1 MRASPWDARRRQRTE
16 RERRLAQQKV
26 EIDIQDKGEYKVL
39 VPVGDLDVY
48 TVGSLRDALGKMIE
62 DETPRVV
69 VDLDGVPF
77 MDSSGLGAL
86 MGGVRRLR
94 EAGGDLAIACTREQ
108 HLKLFTITGFGE
120 GVSIAPTV
128 EEAAKGFR
136 E

>member
-1 MRASPWDARRRQRTE
+1 M
-16 RERRLAQQKV
+16 AQQK
-26 EIDIQDKGEYKVL
+26 IDIEVSDAGDYRVL
-39 VPVGDLDVY
+39 RPSGDLDVY
-48 TVGSLRDALGKMIE
+48 TVGSLRDALGELI
-62 DETPRVV
+62 DQAPRVV

-120 GVSIAPTV
+120 GVAIAPTV
-128 EEAAKGFR
+128 EEAAQGFKER
-136 E
+136 SA

>member
-1 MRASPWDARRRQRTE
+1 M
-16 RERRLAQQKV
+16 AQQKIH
-26 EIDIQDKGEYKVL
+26 IDMTDEGGYKVL
-39 VPVGDLDVY
+39 KPDGDLDVY
-48 TVGSLRDALGKMIE
+48 TVGSLRDSLGSIVEE
-62 DETPRVV
+62 DSPKVV
-69 VDLDGVPF
+69 VDLDSVPF

-128 EEAAKGFR
+128 EEAAAGFKS
-136 E
+136 

>member
-1 MRASPWDARRRQRTE
+1 
-16 RERRLAQQKV
+16 LAQQKV
-26 EIDIQDKGEYKVL
+26 EIDIQDKGDYKVL

-62 DETPRVV
+62 DETPSVV

>member
-1 MRASPWDARRRQRTE
+1 MS
-16 RERRLAQQKV
+16 QQKI
-26 EIDIQDKGEYKVL
+26 EIDVRSGDDYQVL
-39 VPVGDLDVY
+39 RPEGDLDVY
-48 TVGSLRDALGKMIE
+48 TVGSLRDAIGTMI
-62 DETPRVV
+62 DDQTPHVV

-108 HLKLFTITGFGE
+108 HLKLFNITGFGE

-128 EEAAKGFR
+128 EEAAQGFR
-136 E
+136 S

>member
-1 MRASPWDARRRQRTE
+1 V
-16 RERRLAQQKV
+16 AQQKV
-26 EIDIQDKGEYKVL
+26 EIDISDEGDYRVL
-39 VPVGDLDVY
+39 RPQGDLDVY
-48 TVGSLRDALGKMIE
+48 TVGSLRDALGKMISE
-62 DETPRVV
+62 KTPKVV

-94 EAGGDLAIACTREQ
+94 EIGGDLAISCTREQ

-136 E
+136 Q

>member
-1 MRASPWDARRRQRTE
+1 M
-16 RERRLAQQKV
+16 AQQK
-26 EIDIQDKGEYKVL
+26 IDIDVSEQGDYKVL
-39 VPVGDLDVY
+39 RPEGDLDVY
-48 TVGSLRDALGKMIE
+48 TVGSLRDSLGSIVNE
-62 DETPRVV
+62 DAPRVV
-69 VDLDGVPF
+69 VDLDSVPF

-128 EEAAKGFR
+128 EEAAQGFQGLGLVLPLR
-136 E
+136 LGCRLAPGPA

>member
-1 MRASPWDARRRQRTE
+1 M
-16 RERRLAQQKV
+16 AQQK
-26 EIDIQDKGEYKVL
+26 IDIEITTADGYSVL
-39 VPVGDLDVY
+39 KPTGDLDVY
-48 TVGSLRDALGKMIE
+48 TVGSLRDALGKMVE
-62 DETPRVV
+62 QDAPRVV

-94 EAGGDLAIACTREQ
+94 ESGGDLAIACTREQ
-108 HLKLFTITGFGE
+108 HLKLFTITGFGD

-136 E
+136 T

>member
-1 MRASPWDARRRQRTE
+1 M
-16 RERRLAQQKV
+16 AQQKV
-26 EIDIQDKGEYKVL
+26 DIAVEDSGDYKVL
-39 VPVGDLDVY
+39 RPSGDLDVY
-48 TVGSLRDALGKMIE
+48 TVGSLRDAIGSMI
-62 DETPRVV
+62 DQKTTKVV

-128 EEAAKGFR
+128 EEAAKGFKS
-136 E
+136 

>member
-1 MRASPWDARRRQRTE
+1 V
-16 RERRLAQQKV
+16 AQQK
-26 EIDIQDKGEYKVL
+26 IDIEITEADGYSVL
-39 VPVGDLDVY
+39 RPTGDLDVY
-48 TVGSLRDALGKMIE
+48 TVGSLRDALGKMVE
-62 DETPRVV
+62 QESPKVV

-94 EAGGDLAIACTREQ
+94 ESGGDLAIACTREQ
-108 HLKLFTITGFGE
+108 HLKLFTITGFGD

-136 E
+136 T

>member
-1 MRASPWDARRRQRTE
+1 LS
-16 RERRLAQQKV
+16 QQK
-26 EIDIQDKGEYKVL
+26 IDIQVSSKEDFKVIK
-39 VPVGDLDVY
+39 PTGDLDVY
-48 TVGSLRDALGKMIE
+48 TVGSLRDAIGEMIE
-62 DETPRVV
+62 EGSTKVV

-94 EAGGDLAIACTREQ
+94 ESGGDLAIACTREQ

-128 EEAAKGFR
+128 EEAAAGFR
-136 E
+136 P

>member
-1 MRASPWDARRRQRTE
+1 M
-16 RERRLAQQKV
+16 AQQK
-26 EIDIQDKGEYKVL
+26 IDIEISDADGYRVL
-39 VPVGDLDVY
+39 RPTGDLDVY
-48 TVGSLRDALGKMIE
+48 TVGSLRDAIGMMVE
-62 DETPRVV
+62 ASTPKVV

-128 EEAAKGFR
+128 EEAVQGFR
-136 E
+136 T

>member
-1 MRASPWDARRRQRTE
+1 M
-16 RERRLAQQKV
+16 AQQK
-26 EIDIQDKGEYKVL
+26 IDIDITQAEGYRIVRPE
-39 VPVGDLDVY
+39 GDLDVY
-48 TVGSLRDALGKMIE
+48 TVGSLRDAIGTIIE
-62 DETPRVV
+62 SDDPHIV
-69 VDLDGVPF
+69 VDLDNVPF

-86 MGGVRRLR
+86 MGGVRRVR

-136 E
+136 PGS

>member
-1 MRASPWDARRRQRTE
+1 M
-16 RERRLAQQKV
+16 AQQKV
-26 EIDIQDKGEYKVL
+26 EIEIEDEDGYQILRASK
-39 VPVGDLDVY
+39 DLDVY
-48 TVGSLRDALGKMIE
+48 TVGSLRDALAKLIE
-62 DETPRVV
+62 QKTPKVV

-86 MGGVRRLR
+86 MGGVRRMR

-136 E
+136 D

>member
-1 MRASPWDARRRQRTE
+1 V
-16 RERRLAQQKV
+16 AQQKV
-26 EIDIQDKGEYKVL
+26 EIEISKQDDYRVL
-39 VPVGDLDVY
+39 IPRGDLDVY
-48 TVGSLRDALGKMIE
+48 TVGSLRDAIGQMIE
-62 DETPRVV
+62 EQSTKVV

-108 HLKLFTITGFGE
+108 HLKLFAITGFGE

-128 EEAAKGFR
+128 EEAAEGFR
-136 E
+136 S

>member
-1 MRASPWDARRRQRTE
+1 M
-16 RERRLAQQKV
+16 AQQKV
-26 EIDIQDKGEYKVL
+26 DIAIEDAQGYKVL
-39 VPVGDLDVY
+39 RPSGDLDVY
-48 TVGSLRDALGKMIE
+48 TVGSLRDAIGSMI
-62 DETPRVV
+62 DQKTTKVV

-108 HLKLFTITGFGE
+108 HLKLFTITGFGD

-128 EEAAKGFR
+128 EEAAKGFKG
-136 E
+136 

>member
-1 MRASPWDARRRQRTE
+1 V
-16 RERRLAQQKV
+16 AQQK
-26 EIDIQDKGEYKVL
+26 IDIDITDSGDFQIVK
-39 VPVGDLDVY
+39 PTGDLDVY
-48 TVGSLRDALGKMIE
+48 TVGSLRDAIGMMIE
-62 DETPRVV
+62 QDKTKVV
-69 VDLDGVPF
+69 VDLEGVPF

-120 GVSIAPTV
+120 GVSISPTV

-136 E
+136 I

>member
-1 MRASPWDARRRQRTE
+1 M
-16 RERRLAQQKV
+16 AQQKV
-26 EIDIQDKGEYKVL
+26 EIDVTDAGEYRILK
-39 VPVGDLDVY
+39 PTGDLDVY
-48 TVGSLRDALGKMIE
+48 TVGSLRDALGHMIE
-62 DETPRVV
+62 DETPKVV

-108 HLKLFTITGFGE
+108 HLKLFAITGFGE

-128 EEAAKGFR
+128 EEAASDFR
-136 E
+136 S

>member
-1 MRASPWDARRRQRTE
+1 M
-16 RERRLAQQKV
+16 AQQKV
-26 EIDIQDKGEYKVL
+26 EIEIEDQGDYCVL
-39 VPVGDLDVY
+39 RPRGDLDVY
-48 TVGSLRDALGKMIE
+48 TVGSLRDALGKMIATK
-62 DETPRVV
+62 TPKVV
-69 VDLDGVPF
+69 VDLDEVPF

-94 EAGGDLAIACTREQ
+94 ETGGDLAIACTREQ

>member
-1 MRASPWDARRRQRTE
+1 M
-16 RERRLAQQKV
+16 AQQKV
-26 EIDIQDKGEYKVL
+26 EIEVQDAGDHKILK
-39 VPVGDLDVY
+39 PTGDLDVY
-48 TVGSLRDALGKMIE
+48 TVGSLRDALSQMIE
-62 DETPRVV
+62 DGTPKVV

-86 MGGVRRLR
+86 MGGVRRMR

-136 E
+136 D

>member
-1 MRASPWDARRRQRTE
+1 V
-16 RERRLAQQKV
+16 AQQKI
-26 EIDIQDKGEYKVL
+26 EIDMTEGNGYRVL
-39 VPVGDLDVY
+39 KPTGDLDVY
-48 TVGSLRDALGKMIE
+48 TVGSLRDALGTMVE
-62 DETPRVV
+62 DESPKVV
-69 VDLDGVPF
+69 VELDAVPF

-128 EEAAKGFR
+128 EEAAEGFR
-136 E
+136 G

>member
-1 MRASPWDARRRQRTE
+1 
-16 RERRLAQQKV
+16 LAQQKV
-26 EIDIQDKGEYKVL
+26 EIDIQDKGDYKVL

-62 DETPRVV
+62 DATPSVV

-120 GVSIAPTV
+120 GVSIAPTI

>member
-1 MRASPWDARRRQRTE
+1 MS
-16 RERRLAQQKV
+16 QQK
-26 EIDIQDKGEYKVL
+26 IDIQVSSKEDFKVIK
-39 VPVGDLDVY
+39 PTGDLDVY
-48 TVGSLRDALGKMIE
+48 TVGSLRDAIGEMIE
-62 DETPRVV
+62 EGSTKVV

-94 EAGGDLAIACTREQ
+94 ESGGDLAIACTREQ

-128 EEAAKGFR
+128 EEAAAGFR
-136 E
+136 G

>member
-1 MRASPWDARRRQRTE
+1 M
-16 RERRLAQQKV
+16 AQQK
-26 EIDIQDKGEYKVL
+26 IDIDITEATDYRVL
-39 VPVGDLDVY
+39 KPTGDLDVY
-48 TVGSLRDALGKMIE
+48 TVGSLRDAIGE
-62 DETPRVV
+62 VVEQENPRVV
-69 VDLDGVPF
+69 VDLDSVPF

-128 EEAAKGFR
+128 EEAARGFKG
-136 E
+136 

>member
-1 MRASPWDARRRQRTE
+1 V
-16 RERRLAQQKV
+16 AQQKV
-26 EIDIQDKGEYKVL
+26 DIDISDEGDYRVL
-39 VPVGDLDVY
+39 RPRGDLDVY
-48 TVGSLRDALGKMIE
+48 TVGSLRDALGRMIA
-62 DETPRVV
+62 DKTPRVV

-86 MGGVRRLR
+86 MGGVRRMR
-94 EAGGDLAIACTREQ
+94 EIGGDLAIACTREQ